1 MFIGKCLWRFE
12 FGATLIFFFFF
23 LFSYC
28 KSVWSFFRDIGK
40 IDDLMDD
47 INEQQDLAKEIS
59 DAISRPSGEMFDEVH
74 KLFISLI
81 FFVLCLF
88 KAKGGSKV

>member
-1 MFIGKCLWRFE
+1 
-12 FGATLIFFFFF
+12 
-23 LFSYC
+23 
-28 KSVWSFFRDIGK
+28 
-40 IDDLMDD
+40 MDD